1 MTLYH
6 AKHVLIGTSD
16 VLNTSIA
23 MQRNPTVETFTKL
36 AEKPLR
42 EILDEIPFVGMQ
54 YRNVKAYAESVVGSP
69 AGCVAALIDEIFRR
83 ADIPLKCDTVGKSK
97 DWDNHLTFAISSR
110 EPNQRHEYIYCT
122 LQTEKCVV
130 PKVIENSPTEGLKIT
145 GFSLSREC
153 SVEDL
158 IDADSFLESKIT
170 ELFHFEI
177 LEELRNL
184 REHDRENNINVAK
197 SIATAAES
205 YARSLSIRRK

>member
-6 AKHVLIGTSD
+6 AKHVLIGTSK
-16 VLNTSIA
+16 VLNAIKQKDLS
-23 MQRNPTVETFTKL
+23 VENL
-36 AEKPLR
+36 QMLIGKPLR

-83 ADIPLKCDTVGKSK
+83 SDIPLKCDTVGKSK

-122 LQTEKCVV
+122 LQTEKCIV
-130 PKVIENSPTEGLKIT
+130 PKVIESSPTEGLKIT

-177 LEELRNL
+177 LEELNNL
-184 REHDRENNINVAK
+184 RDHDRENNINVAK
-197 SIATAAES
+197 RIAAKTES
-205 YARSLSIRRK
+205 YICSINLLAK